1 MARAPSQHTAGIGR
15 QDEIGRV
22 QRASVVKAVVPTRVL
37 DDTVRRV
44 VSSDNPRQR
53 LSQGASPTQSRPTTT
68 GGSTPE
74 ARGESVNELAEPIA
88 PLAVPLAE
96 PRTRVAANINDDAQL
111 IAACRRGEAR
121 AMERLYHQYKRRVF
135 GMAHRI
141 VGASD
146 AEEVAQEVFV
156 RIFRALANFRGDS
169 ALSTWI
175 YRLTVNAALS
185 HLAKRGRR
193 QEVGDDGL
201 TDMPAPPTVARDSAL
216 AARIEAALAELPPG
230 YRAILVLHDVE
241 GLSHEECASILECRV
256 GTCKSQ
262 LHKARARMREL
273 LGESLSPGGAS

>member
-1 MARAPSQHTAGIGR
+1 
-15 QDEIGRV
+15 V
-22 QRASVVKAVVPTRVL
+22 ASG
-37 DDTVRRV
+37 
-44 VSSDNPRQR
+44 SDRQR
-53 LSQGASPTQSRPTTT
+53 LSEVAGPSSDAGPVDPNKSELVTD
-68 GGSTPE
+68 
-74 ARGESVNELAEPIA
+74 LAEAAPIIPA
-88 PLAVPLAE
+88 PALAD
-96 PRTRVAANINDDAQL
+96 PRPRVAASLNDDAQL

-156 RIFRALANFRGDS
+156 RVFRGLAAFRGDS

-185 HLAKRGRR
+185 HLARRGRR

-201 TDMPAPPTVARDSAL
+201 TDLPAPPVAERDSAL
-216 AARIEAALAELPPG
+216 AARIETAMAQLPAG
-230 YRAILVLHDVE
+230 YRAILVLHDIE
-241 GLSHEECASILECRV
+241 GLSHEECSAILECRV

-262 LHKARARMREL
+262 LHKARAKMRDL
-273 LGESLSPGGAS
+273 LGEGIAERFNKGTTTDAV

>member
-1 MARAPSQHTAGIGR
+1 MT
-15 QDEIGRV
+15 D
-22 QRASVVKAVVPTRVL
+22 
-37 DDTVRRV
+37 
-44 VSSDNPRQR
+44 
-53 LSQGASPTQSRPTTT
+53 
-68 GGSTPE
+68 
-74 ARGESVNELAEPIA
+74 LAEPA
-88 PLAVPLAE
+88 PATLAE
-96 PRTRVAANINDDAQL
+96 PRARVVATLSDDAHL

-121 AMERLYHQYKRRVF
+121 AMEMLYHQYKRRVF

-141 VGASD
+141 VGATD

-156 RIFRALANFRGDS
+156 RVFRGLAAFRGDS

-185 HLAKRGRR
+185 YLARRGRR

-201 TDMPAPPTVARDSAL
+201 TELPAPPATERDSAL
-216 AARIEAALAELPPG
+216 ASRIAVALSQLPPG

-241 GLSHEECASILECRV
+241 GLSHEECAAILDCRI

-273 LGESLSPGGAS
+273 LGPGITAGADDPGGVK

>member
-1 MARAPSQHTAGIGR
+1 MT
-15 QDEIGRV
+15 D
-22 QRASVVKAVVPTRVL
+22 
-37 DDTVRRV
+37 
-44 VSSDNPRQR
+44 
-53 LSQGASPTQSRPTTT
+53 
-68 GGSTPE
+68 
-74 ARGESVNELAEPIA
+74 LAEQA
-88 PLAVPLAE
+88 PAIPAPALAD
-96 PRTRVAANINDDAQL
+96 PRPRVAATLADDVQL
-111 IAACRRGEAR
+111 VAACRRGEAR

-156 RIFRALANFRGDS
+156 RVFRGLAAFRGDS

-175 YRLTVNAALS
+175 YRLTVNASLS

-193 QEVGDDGL
+193 HEVGDDGL
-201 TDMPAPPTVARDSAL
+201 TDLPAPPTAERDSAL
-216 AARIEAALAELPPG
+216 AARIETALGQLPAG

-241 GLSHEECASILECRV
+241 GLSHEECSAILECRV

-273 LGESLSPGGAS
+273 LGEGIAERFKGTTDAM

>member
-1 MARAPSQHTAGIGR
+1 M
-15 QDEIGRV
+15 
-22 QRASVVKAVVPTRVL
+22 
-37 DDTVRRV
+37 
-44 VSSDNPRQR
+44 SD
-53 LSQGASPTQSRPTTT
+53 
-68 GGSTPE
+68 
-74 ARGESVNELAEPIA
+74 LAETA
-88 PLAVPLAE
+88 PAVPSPILAE
-96 PRTRVAANINDDAQL
+96 PRPRVAASLGDDAQL
-111 IAACRRGEAR
+111 VAACRRGEAR
-121 AMERLYHQYKRRVF
+121 AMEMLYHQYKRRVF

-156 RIFRALANFRGDS
+156 RVFRALGNFRGDS

-193 QEVGDDGL
+193 QEVSDESL
-201 TDMPAPPTVARDSAL
+201 AELPAPAAVERDSGL
-216 AARIEAALAELPPG
+216 AARIETALGQLPAG

-241 GLSHEECASILECRV
+241 GLSHEECAAILECRV

-273 LGESLSPGGAS
+273 LGPSIGGRT

>member
-1 MARAPSQHTAGIGR
+1 MSGQRVPSDAG
-15 QDEIGRV
+15 
-22 QRASVVKAVVPTRVL
+22 P
-37 DDTVRRV
+37 
-44 VSSDNPRQR
+44 SSDPQAKAGEAVTETVVDSLPTPVLADPRPR
-53 LSQGASPTQSRPTTT
+53 VPA
-68 GGSTPE
+68 
-74 ARGESVNELAEPIA
+74 ALA
-88 PLAVPLAE
+88 
-96 PRTRVAANINDDAQL
+96 DDAQL

-121 AMERLYHQYKRRVF
+121 AMEMLYHQFKRRVF

-156 RIFRALANFRGDS
+156 RVFRGLAAFRGDS

-185 HLAKRGRR
+185 HVARRSRR
-193 QEVGDDGL
+193 QEVSSDDVL
-201 TDMPAPPTVARDSAL
+201 VDVPAPPATERDPGL
-216 AARIEAALAELPPG
+216 AARIEAALGRLPAG

-241 GLSHEECASILECRV
+241 GLSHEECAAILECRV

-273 LGESLSPGGAS
+273 LGPIGAPT